1 MDNGFSGTA
10 ISLILTIFT
19 YNVKTVEPLLKTNH
33 MICVNIISIVL
44 YLPFT
49 YHVFLVVRKYLFN
62 R

>member
-49 YHVFLVVRKYLFN
+49 YHVFFSS
-62 R
+62 